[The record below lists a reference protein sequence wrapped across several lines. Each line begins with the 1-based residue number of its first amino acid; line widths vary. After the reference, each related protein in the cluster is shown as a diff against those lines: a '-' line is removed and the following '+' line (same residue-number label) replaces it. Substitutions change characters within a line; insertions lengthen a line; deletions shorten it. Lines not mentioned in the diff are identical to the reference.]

1 MIRKLSLFVLFMALG
16 TVVALAATI
25 DGKWNAAINTPMGA
39 RNYSFEFHVEG
50 NNLTGK
56 AVDEQGNATEIKE
69 GKIDGDNVSFV
80 EEHNGDMGSIR
91 IVYNGKLNGDEIK
104 FTRKVGDFGTDD
116 FAATRSK

>member
-50 NNLTGK
+50 KNLTGK